1 MNVATIMLR
10 VCASLHSRLG
20 HVTHIMGMN
29 EALINARHAL
39 INDMYMNVRSFMS
52 EKHSMNEHAHSGVT
66 IQP

>member
-1 MNVATIMLR
+1 MSMRLSTFTPRMNE
-10 VCASLHSRLG
+10 
-20 HVTHIMGMN
+20 HVTHIIGMN
-29 EALINARHAL
+29 EALINARLAL

>member
-1 MNVATIMLR
+1 
-10 VCASLHSRLG
+10 
-20 HVTHIMGMN
+20 MGMN